1 MPFHVRDRETDTLV
15 RTLSARTG
23 KGLTDAVRLAVTN
36 ELKRLDDAIPLEERL
51 APLIASINARKIE
64 PAIQSDKEF
73 WDDLSGDY

>member
-15 RTLSARTG
+15 RALSARTG

-36 ELKRLDDAIPLEERL
+36 ELKRLDDAIPLAEKL
-51 APLIASINARKIE
+51 APLIARINAKKG
-64 PAIQSDKEF
+64 PPPTQTDKEF